1 MGEQLVKD
9 REVYEALGGK
19 MEESQPTAEC
29 PIKSLED
36 KSLVD
41 ENGECD
47 NWDREVTFKT
57 AHGEGKVNSFYPE
70 EYNEYVN
77 SLVASAAIALACS
90 IKSKQDKRNKR

>member
-19 MEESQPTAEC
+19 MEESQPSAEC

-36 KSLVD
+36 KSLLD

-47 NWDREVTFKT
+47 TRDREVTFKT
-57 AHGEGKVNSFYPE
+57 ASGEGKVNSYISG
-70 EYNEYVN
+70 EYDEHIN
-77 SLVASAAIALACS
+77 SLVACAVLAVAS
-90 IKSKQDKRNKR
+90 TKKVNSKGK

>member
-19 MEESQPTAEC
+19 MHESQPSREC
-29 PIKSLED
+29 PIKSITD
-36 KSLVD
+36 KSLID
-41 ENGECD
+41 EHQECD
-47 NWDREVTFKT
+47 NWDREVEFTTDKGT
-57 AHGEGKVNSFYPE
+57 GKVNSFYPE

-90 IKSKQDKRNKR
+90 IKSKQEKRNKR

>member
-1 MGEQLVKD
+1 MKD
-9 REVYEALGGK
+9 RDLYETLGGK
-19 MEESQPTAEC
+19 MHESQPAKEC
-29 PIKSLED
+29 PIKSIED

-47 NWDREVTFKT
+47 NWDREVTFQT
-57 AHGEGKVNSFYPE
+57 AHGEGKVNSFYPA
-70 EYNEYVN
+70 EYDEYMN

>member
-1 MGEQLVKD
+1 MKD
-9 REVYEALGGK
+9 KEVFEALGGQQD
-19 MEESQPTAEC
+19 ENLRPREC

-47 NWDREVTFKT
+47 EWDREVSFKT
-57 AHGEGKVNSFYPE
+57 DSGEGKVNSFYPG

-90 IKSKQDKRNKR
+90 IKSKQR

>member
-1 MGEQLVKD
+1 MKD
-9 REVYEALGGK
+9 REVYDALGGK
-19 MEESQPTAEC
+19 MQESQPSREC
-29 PIKSLED
+29 QITDLQD

-41 ENGECD
+41 ENQECD

-57 AHGEGKVNSFYPE
+57 DSGEGKVNSFYPE

>member
-9 REVYEALGGK
+9 RDLYETLGGK
-19 MEESQPTAEC
+19 MHESQPSRDC
-29 PIKSLED
+29 PIKSLQD

-47 NWDREVTFKT
+47 NWDREVTFQT
-57 AHGEGKVNSFYPE
+57 EHVEGKVNSFYAG
-70 EYNEYVN
+70 EYDEYVN

-90 IKSKQDKRNKR
+90 IKNKKR

>member
-1 MGEQLVKD
+1 MKD

-41 ENGECD
+41 EQGECD
-47 NWDREVTFKT
+47 TWDREVTFQT
-57 AHGEGKVNSFYPE
+57 ESGEGKVSSFYPG

-90 IKSKQDKRNKR
+90 IKHKKR

>member
-1 MGEQLVKD
+1 MKD

-29 PIKSLED
+29 PIKSIED

-47 NWDREVTFKT
+47 EWDREVSFKT
-57 AHGEGKVNSFYPE
+57 DSGEGKVNSFYPA
-70 EYNEYVN
+70 EYDEYMN

-90 IKSKQDKRNKR
+90 IKSKQNKKR